1 MENKKLIRKIEYPPL
16 GQRPVEILQSRLY
29 QNQDTL
35 QISLILNMRNVSGK
49 TLSDVYVDLCCF
61 DEAVRLI
68 STKKGQTFENL
79 NAPDGESFGGGHPV
93 PLPSLRTASITATL
107 SRVRFSDG
115 TVWSRS
121 ESEGA
126 YTTAPAAKTEPE
138 DPPAPASPGGTEAA
152 ASAVPEPDEFEKT
165 AEIPIPPAGDLL
177 FSSRKAQRK
186 AEKEL
191 WKDKTPLAPL
201 PPEELDKARRQ
212 KRVRLLAAAAA
223 GVIVLAGAGGAWQ
236 YIRVRARAFDQAV
249 SFFEDRQYPEAAEA
263 FDGLARFRFSASQSR
278 DIQWYQA
285 LVSIQTGNYARAV
298 RELGALNGW
307 RDSSAYLRQ
316 LTAALSGVTAAGD
329 KHSAGLK
336 KDGTVAAVGDNSFGQ
351 CATGEWRN
359 MTAVACGLNHTIGLK
374 SNGTV
379 EAVGADDFSQCAL
392 GEWHH
397 IIAVAA
403 GERHSV
409 GVMNTGRVVT
419 AGDNSFGQCDTA
431 DWSGIIAVAAGRMHT
446 VGLRQ
451 DGTVV
456 AVGDNDMGAC
466 NVDGWRDIVAIAA
479 GNGFTVGVRQDGT
492 VVAVGDN
499 TYHECD
505 VSGLKDVAMVSTGD
519 FHVLA
524 LGYNG
529 RLLTAG
535 DNDWRQ
541 GEVAL
546 WKNLISAAGG
556 VHHTIGVSQDGTAYA
571 VGDNKNGQC
580 DVWGWSDMG
589 LPAGAIKSMVF
600 AGLEK

>member
-68 STKKGQTFENL
+68 STKKGQAFENL

-107 SRVRFSDG
+107 SRVRFSNG

-236 YIRVRARAFDQAV
+236 YIRVRDRAFDQAV

-419 AGDNSFGQCDTA
+419 AGDNSFGECYF
-431 DWSGIIAVAAGRMHT
+431 AVWWVIFAFAAGI
-446 VGLRQ
+446 L
-451 DGTVV
+451 
-456 AVGDNDMGAC
+456 
-466 NVDGWRDIVAIAA
+466 
-479 GNGFTVGVRQDGT
+479 FTVGVRQDGT

-505 VSGLKDVAMVSTGD
+505 VSVLKDVAMVSTGD